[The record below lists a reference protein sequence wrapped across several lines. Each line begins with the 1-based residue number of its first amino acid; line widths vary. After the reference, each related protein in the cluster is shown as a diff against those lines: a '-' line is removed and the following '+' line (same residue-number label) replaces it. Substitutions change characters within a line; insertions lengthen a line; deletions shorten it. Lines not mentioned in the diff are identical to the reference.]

1 MTINI
6 NTLSEAIECCKC
18 PIQWRWYIHSCIS
31 VYLNT
36 IKFFVPVCWSAWL
49 CGSNTIVKYSW
60 RSWRHL
66 GATGNVA
73 TRNGWM
79 GFSVLVAVKD
89 TITQRGCVCVWL
101 LIPRNRELTCR
112 HHFALLACAI
122 SALAS
127 WSMYAWVMC
136 RLALANETKPCCV
149 RTRIAALGQ
158 NFAGPVLLTCINFH
172 PSM

>member
-18 PIQWRWYIHSCIS
+18 PIQWIWYIHSCIS

-89 TITQRGCVCVWL
+89 THHSKRVRLCMIIDTAKPGTDMSTPFCITGLCYIGFSQLVYVCLSDVPSCPCKWNKTL
-101 LIPRNRELTCR
+101 W
-112 HHFALLACAI
+112 CAH
-122 SALAS
+122 SNCGPWTKLCGTS
-127 WSMYAWVMC
+127 FTNMY
-136 RLALANETKPCCV
+136 
-149 RTRIAALGQ
+149 
-158 NFAGPVLLTCINFH
+158 
-172 PSM
+172 